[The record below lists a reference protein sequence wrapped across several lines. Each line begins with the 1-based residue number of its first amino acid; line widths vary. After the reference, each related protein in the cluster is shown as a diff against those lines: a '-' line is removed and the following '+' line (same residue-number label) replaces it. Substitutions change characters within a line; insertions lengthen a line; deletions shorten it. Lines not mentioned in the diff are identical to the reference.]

1 MKQTTAE
8 PITVGQSA
16 SVSKAFSEA
25 EVKAFADL
33 SLDHNPVHLNPEY
46 AAQTMFGKQIV
57 HGMLVSSLFSGLLGQ
72 KLPGEGTIYFSQ
84 NVSFKKPIF
93 IDQNVTAS
101 VEVTE
106 VRSDKPI
113 ITLKTT
119 CVDDDGQV
127 LVSGEAVVMYKPV

>member
-1 MKQTTAE
+1 MSD
-8 PITVGQSA
+8 ISVGQSA

-25 EVKAFADL
+25 EVLAFANL
-33 SLDHNPVHLNPEY
+33 SLDHNPVHIDPEY

-72 KLPGEGTIYFSQ
+72 KLPGEGTIYLGQ
-84 NVSFKKPIF
+84 NLSFKKPIF

-101 VEVTE
+101 VEVID
-106 VRSDKPI
+106 VRTDKPI

>member
-1 MKQTTAE
+1 MSD
-8 PITVGQSA
+8 ISVGQSA

-25 EVKAFADL
+25 EVLAFANL
-33 SLDHNPVHLNPEY
+33 SLDHNPVHIDPEY

-72 KLPGEGTIYFSQ
+72 KLPGEGTIYLGQ
-84 NVSFKKPIF
+84 NLSFKKPIF

-101 VEVTE
+101 VEVTD
-106 VRSDKPI
+106 VRTDKPI

>member
-1 MKQTTAE
+1 
-8 PITVGQSA
+8 
-16 SVSKAFSEA
+16 VSKAFSEA
-25 EVKAFADL
+25 EVLAFANL
-33 SLDHNPVHLNPEY
+33 SLDHNPVHIDPEY

-72 KLPGEGTIYFSQ
+72 KLPGEGTIYLGQ
-84 NVSFKKPIF
+84 NLSFKKPIF

-101 VEVTE
+101 VEVTD
-106 VRSDKPI
+106 VRTDKPI